1 MRRVALFF
9 TSMAVMVCVAA
20 VVAFA
25 VTITGC
31 ATCGG
36 NKGTTIN
43 GTASADNIAGGAG
56 GDTINGRGGN
66 DQLYGDGGNDIV
78 NGAGGNDRLDGG
90 NGNNTLNAGAG
101 NDFAMGNSGS
111 DHVFLG
117 DGGDIANVAD
127 LIPGNDLVDCG
138 GQDGEPD
145 FVIIDQ
151 NGDDDVLQNCVP
163 PPEPNFDRIQSL
175 DF

>member
-1 MRRVALFF
+1 MSRVALFL

-90 NGNNTLNAGAG
+90 NGNNTLKGGAG
-101 NDFAMGNSGS
+101 NDFAMGNAGS
-111 DHVFLG
+111 DHIFLG
-117 DGGDIANVAD
+117 DGSDIANVAD
-127 LIPGNDLVDCG
+127 LTAGNDVVDCG
-138 GQDGEPD
+138 GDDGEPD
-145 FVIIDQ
+145 FVIVDQ
-151 NGDDDVLQNCVP
+151 DGAVEFQNCVLDQSA
-163 PPEPNFDRIQSL
+163 PNFDRIRSL